1 MKSRFVAAVALSA
14 AVILGT
20 SGCAMLAPQA
30 TTIPYSPADGLN
42 IPENG
47 APLIIRN
54 ALVVTDTGA
63 TGNLVAA
70 VVNMT
75 DQAATLTVQVGEG
88 SAASTLTLDVPANT
102 VKSLGA
108 NTQPLRIDNLNAK
121 PGSTVKI
128 AFQSGDTAPVVSAVP
143 VLDNAEKYYNGLVPT
158 PVVTPTM
165 VATPAAT
172 PGATPTDRKSVV

>member
-1 MKSRFVAAVALSA
+1 VKSRFVAAVALGA
-14 AVILGT
+14 AVMLGT

-54 ALVVTDTGA
+54 ALVITGDGT
-63 TGNLVAA
+63 TGNLVAG

-75 DQAATLTVQVGEG
+75 DQPATLTVQVGEG
-88 SAASTLTLDVPANT
+88 ATASTLTVDVPANT

-108 NTQPLRIDNLNAK
+108 NAAPLRIDNLDAQ

-128 AFQSGDTAPVVSAVP
+128 AFQSGDTAPVVSQVP
-143 VLDNAEKYYNGLVPT
+143 VLDNTEKYYNGLVPT
-158 PVVTPTM
+158 PQATPTT
-165 VATPAAT
+165 VATPMAT
-172 PGATPTDRKSVV
+172 PGATPTP